1 MKPGDLVMILPR
13 PWLGNRETIGM
24 ILEYN
29 NSDPIWLIP
38 AKVAV
43 QGQITHVGKE
53 FIKPLKRSTHVSKN
67 KN

>member
-1 MKPGDLVMILPR
+1 MKPGDLVRILPR

-43 QGQITHVGKE
+43 QGQIISVGKE
-53 FIKPLKRSTHVSKN
+53 FIKPLKRSTRVSKN